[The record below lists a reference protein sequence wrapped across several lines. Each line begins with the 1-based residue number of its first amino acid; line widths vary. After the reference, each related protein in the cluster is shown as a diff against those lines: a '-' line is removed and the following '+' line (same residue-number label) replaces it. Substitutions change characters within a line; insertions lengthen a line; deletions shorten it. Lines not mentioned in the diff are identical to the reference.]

1 MTDLHSIDLKNKF
14 VGLRVDLNVPLE
26 SGEVLSPDRL
36 SAALPTILYILEH
49 TDNLCLISHLGRPKE
64 DDFDSNLSLKP
75 IKEWFEKRLNKKIS
89 LENEI
94 KKSEGIKML
103 ENIRFFKGENENS
116 ENLGQKLAD
125 IFDVYIMD
133 AFATAHRK
141 SASTYGAIIKS
152 KIKSPGLLFSNEVS
166 NLKEIL
172 NEPNRLVSIIGGSK
186 VSTKLE
192 VVENLLQKS
201 EKIIVGGGIA
211 NTFLRA
217 VGYEI
222 GESIYEE
229 NMLKKCSQMI
239 KSEKVLLPEKVYVAS
254 SPSATEVN
262 LVDVGK
268 VPKEM
273 MILDLEFKSE
283 PVSKYFNFLWN
294 GPLGIF
300 EIDLFS
306 NGTKQLIDFLSQPN
320 RKVIAGG
327 GETIFAINKF
337 SEKKNFHYVSTAG
350 GAFLEYLSGKDLP
363 SVEALELE

>member
-1 MTDLHSIDLKNKF
+1 
-14 VGLRVDLNVPLE
+14 
-26 SGEVLSPDRL
+26 
-36 SAALPTILYILEH
+36 
-49 TDNLCLISHLGRPKE
+49 
-64 DDFDSNLSLKP
+64 
-75 IKEWFEKRLNKKIS
+75 
-89 LENEI
+89 
-94 KKSEGIKML
+94 
-103 ENIRFFKGENENS
+103 
-116 ENLGQKLAD
+116 
-125 IFDVYIMD
+125 MD

-152 KIKSPGLLFSNEVS
+152 KIKSPGLLFSNEVR

-211 NTFLRA
+211 NTFLKA

-229 NMLKKCSQMI
+229 NMLKKCLQMVE
-239 KSEKVLLPEKVYVAS
+239 SGKVLLPERVYVAS

-262 LVDVGK
+262 LVDVEK

-306 NGTKQLIDFLSQPN
+306 NGTKQLIDFLSQPD

-350 GAFLEYLSGKDLP
+350 GAFLEYLSGKSLP
-363 SVEALELE
+363 SIEALELE